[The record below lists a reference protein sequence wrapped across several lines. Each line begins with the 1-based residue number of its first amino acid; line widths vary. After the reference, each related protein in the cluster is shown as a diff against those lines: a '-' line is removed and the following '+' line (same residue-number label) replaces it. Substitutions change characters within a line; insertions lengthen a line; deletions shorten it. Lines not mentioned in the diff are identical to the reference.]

1 MQRPIHDVDIT
12 TSAMPDEIESI
23 FDKTIPVGK
32 EHGTIN
38 VVFQND
44 NYEITTFRSKMNT
57 SIIVGPVKCIL

>member
-12 TSAMPDEIESI
+12 TSATPDEIESI

-44 NYEITTFRSKMNT
+44 NMKLLHSDLKMNT
-57 SIIVGPVKCIL
+57 SIIVGQVKCIL

>member
-12 TSAMPDEIESI
+12 TSATPDEIESI

-38 VVFQND
+38 VVFKMTIMKLLHSD
-44 NYEITTFRSKMNT
+44 LKMNT
-57 SIIVGPVKCIL
+57 SIIVGQVKCIL

>member
-12 TSAMPDEIESI
+12 TSATPDEIESI

-44 NYEITTFRSKMNT
+44 NYEILHSDLKMNT
-57 SIIVGPVKCIL
+57 SIIVGQVKCIL